1 MESMDSLQMFI
12 DNIMGVQDQ
21 LIEDLEIDTGVAPE
35 EDEEV
40 PEEEMMVEEEMPD
53 CNECVMRYVQ
63 AIDELTAE
71 QQGIE
76 IVTDA
81 MAESLAEIDPNTENA
96 EEGKALLRKM
106 YKLRGVEADQII
118 PLMPE
123 TPGDCIEVVAGKVLQ
138 LEQLE
143 ENITK
148 AASFRD
154 FFAEVY
160 CMAYVNSLV
169 TMKDGLSQIFPGGLD
184 W

>member
-1 MESMDSLQMFI
+1 MFI

-35 EDEEV
+35 DDEEM
-40 PEEEMMVEEEMPD
+40 PEEEMMVEEDMPD
-53 CNECVMRYVQ
+53 CNDCVMRYVQ

-106 YKLRGVEADQII
+106 YKLRGVEAD
-118 PLMPE
+118 
-123 TPGDCIEVVAGKVLQ
+123 
-138 LEQLE
+138 
-143 ENITK
+143 
-148 AASFRD
+148 
-154 FFAEVY
+154 
-160 CMAYVNSLV
+160 
-169 TMKDGLSQIFPGGLD
+169 
-184 W
+184 